1 MKPDTITSKA
11 PFWRKILKRLR
22 FKKAERRRIALR
34 NLEAAVNMKRKDGR
48 IDAIREA
55 FGEYASA
62 MNPVD
67 KEKIRRAM

>member
-1 MKPDTITSKA
+1 MIESKA

-22 FKKAERRRIALR
+22 FKKAEKRRLALR
-34 NLEAAVNMKRKDGR
+34 NLEEAVNMKRVNGR

-55 FGEYASA
+55 YGELASVI
-62 MNPVD
+62 NPVD

>member
-1 MKPDTITSKA
+1 MIESKA

-22 FKKAERRRIALR
+22 FKRAEKRRIALS
-34 NLEAAVNMKRKDGR
+34 NLEDAINMKRRDGR

-55 FGEYASA
+55 FGEYASIL
-62 MNPVD
+62 NPVD

>member
-1 MKPDTITSKA
+1 MITSKA
-11 PFWRKILKRLR
+11 PFWRRILKRLR
-22 FKKAERRRIALR
+22 FKKAEEREKHRRAIEHLG
-34 NLEAAVNMKRKDGR
+34 EAVNMKRVNGR

-55 FGEYASA
+55 YGELASV

>member
-1 MKPDTITSKA
+1 MITSKA

-22 FKKAERRRIALR
+22 FKKAEKRRIALR
-34 NLEAAVNMKRKDGR
+34 NLEEAVNMKRVNGR

-55 FGEYASA
+55 YGELASVL
-62 MNPVD
+62 NPVD